1 MANNVLSNL
10 HYSYM
15 DKIRHW
21 HSESERYTGG
31 DALYTAI
38 ENGWTMGEVVGYED
52 YERAGMEGVI
62 AVYYFELVRGS
73 ERLTMPVLNN
83 PFIRRLIKESGVKPV
98 PMPKVVKTDQR
109 TA

>member
-38 ENGWTMGEVVGYED
+38 ENGWAIGEVVGFE
-52 YERAGMEGVI
+52 EFEGTGMKAV
-62 AVYYFELVRGS
+62 AVYYFELSRGS
-73 ERLTMPVLNN
+73 EHLTMPVLNN
-83 PFIRRLIKESGVKPV
+83 PFVRRLIKESGVKPV